1 MDPVKLNIE
10 LIKKNACNIYTDQM
24 NLYPEYTKDII
35 NHKLIRIYAPIENCK
50 GHEKIIHKQ
59 EMQVIS
65 K

>member
-1 MDPVKLNIE
+1 
-10 LIKKNACNIYTDQM
+10 M

-35 NHKLIRIYAPIENCK
+35 NHKLIRVYAPIENGK